1 MRAPMIRACLAA
13 AALGSS
19 LGLATAGSAWAAGE
33 EPDVPSL
40 SWSFEGPFGRYDDAQ
55 LQRGFRVHRE
65 VCANCHSMSLLSFRN
80 LAQPGGPGFTEA
92 QAKQIASE
100 YKVQDGP
107 NDQGEMFERPGRL
120 SDRFPKPFPNEQAA
134 RAANG
139 GALPP
144 DLSVMAKA
152 RAAGTDYLHALLV
165 GYRDPPPGVE
175 VPAGQY
181 YNAYFPG
188 HLISM
193 PPPLSDGQVEYTDG
207 TPATVDQYAKDVS
220 AFLMWAAEPKLEE
233 RKRLGFHVMSFL
245 AIFTGLLYL
254 TKRKIWSGLDH

>member
-13 AALGSS
+13 AALGSI
-19 LGLATAGSAWAAGE
+19 LATAGDARAAGE
-33 EPDVPSL
+33 EKPAPRL
-40 SWSFEGPFGRYDDAQ
+40 SWSFDGPFGRYDRAQ
-55 LQRGFRVHRE
+55 LQRGYRVYRE
-65 VCANCHSMSLLSFRN
+65 VCASCHSMSLLSFRN

-100 YKVQDGP
+100 FKVQDGP
-107 NDQGEMFERPGRL
+107 NDSGEMFERPGRL

-139 GALPP
+139 GAMPP

-152 RAAGTDYLHALLV
+152 RADGADYLHALLV
-165 GYRDPPPGVE
+165 GYTDPPADVKLDPGR
-175 VPAGQY
+175 Y
-181 YNAYFPG
+181 YNTYYPD
-188 HLISM
+188 HQISM
-193 PPPLSDGQVEYTDG
+193 PPPLSDGQVPYTDG
-207 TPATVDQYAKDVS
+207 TPTTVDQYAKDVS
-220 AFLMWAAEPKLEE
+220 AFMMWAAEPKLEE